1 MYTAYYTLHT
11 THCILHTAYY
21 TQLALNRGY
30 SQNMVQSSPI
40 YFRAEKS
47 REQTSCCCV
56 VMSSAATELQE
67 RVFEAEWDEEGVY
80 FYQAFNDAI
89 ADWALEHQR

>member
-1 MYTAYYTLHT
+1 
-11 THCILHTAYY
+11 
-21 TQLALNRGY
+21 
-30 SQNMVQSSPI
+30 
-40 YFRAEKS
+40 
-47 REQTSCCCV
+47 
-56 VMSSAATELQE
+56 MSSAGTELQE

>member
-1 MYTAYYTLHT
+1 MRL
-11 THCILHTAYY
+11 
-21 TQLALNRGY
+21 
-30 SQNMVQSSPI
+30 
-40 YFRAEKS
+40 
-47 REQTSCCCV
+47 
-56 VMSSAATELQE
+56 SSAATELQE

>member
-1 MYTAYYTLHT
+1 MSV
-11 THCILHTAYY
+11 HCILHIHSILHTAG
-21 TQLALNRGY
+21 TDQRIQSKHGAILAN
-30 SQNMVQSSPI
+30 I

-56 VMSSAATELQE
+56 VMSSAGTELQE